1 MTSER
6 VPADQT
12 RPKAER
18 RPAVLYYQRHGF
30 EVTDRAVTADGHRYD
45 IADLTDL
52 RQARG
57 AMHPGVVT
65 GLVIAVAEGAF
76 VAPFIGIV
84 RTPWAWVA
92 AVVALAI
99 PCLVGF
105 FCARRWPAHFELL
118 AEYRGREVVLFA
130 CRDALEF
137 GRVAR
142 AVQRATEAG
151 DRLR

>member
-12 RPKAER
+12 RPKPER
-18 RPAVLYYQRHGF
+18 RPAVLYYHHRGF
-30 EVTDRAVTADGHRYD
+30 EVTDRTVTADGHRY
-45 IADLTDL
+45 ITAELTDL
-52 RQARG
+52 RRARG
-57 AMHPGVVT
+57 ATHPGVLT
-65 GLVIAVAEGAF
+65 GLVIAVAEGVF

-92 AVVALAI
+92 AALALAI

-105 FCARRWPAHFELL
+105 YCARRWPAHFELL
-118 AEYRGREVVLFA
+118 AEYRGRDVVLFA
-130 CRDALEF
+130 CRDQLEF

-142 AVQRATEAG
+142 AVRRAVEASA
-151 DRLR
+151 RLS